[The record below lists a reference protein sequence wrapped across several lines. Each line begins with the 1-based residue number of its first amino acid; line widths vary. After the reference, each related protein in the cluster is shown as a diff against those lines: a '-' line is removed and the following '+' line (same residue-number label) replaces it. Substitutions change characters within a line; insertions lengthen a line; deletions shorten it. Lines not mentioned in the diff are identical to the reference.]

1 MNSWRTSQRLR
12 RRSWTLLAFLS
23 GVLLAGGLSGVA
35 LATNWGSNTTS
46 ADEIAHPCDTTIY
59 SQCIADS
66 GVHRVYLGY
75 LTSASGMIAASQN
88 AIAVYD
94 AVTDVTAVTWSSPDA
109 DAVLTEADR
118 GNSGYWAYTAC
129 TSIST
134 YGGTDPRRWCY
145 PQRVVF
151 NLTHPSNWDGSPPG
165 RDTVACHELGHTL
178 GLRHAVS
185 SQSSCMRSA
194 QTIYTTITTHD
205 HAMLN
210 GLY

>member
-1 MNSWRTSQRLR
+1 MNSWRTSQRFR
-12 RRSWTLLAFLS
+12 PCSQALLALS
-23 GVLLAGGLSGVA
+23 LGVLLAAGLSGVA
-35 LATNWGSNTTS
+35 LGTNWGSNTTS

-75 LTSASGMIAASQN
+75 LTSSSGMITASQN

-94 AVTDVTAVTWSSPDA
+94 AVADVTAVTWSSPDA
-109 DAVLTEADR
+109 DAVLWEADR
-118 GNSGYWAYTAC
+118 GNSGYWAYSAC
-129 TSIST
+129 TSTST

-145 PQRVVF
+145 PQKVVF
-151 NLTHPSNWDGSPPG
+151 NLTSPSNWDGSSSG
-165 RDTVACHELGHTL
+165 RNAVACHELGHTL

-185 SQSSCMRSA
+185 TQSSCMRNA
-194 QTIYTTITTHD
+194 QMIYTTITTHD